1 MRSIKFSHMYVKM
14 PHNVMNNSVVKLIE
28 VFNSRFE
35 DLHESFIVYDARTVE
50 GDMYP
55 LPKRGDCLILLFVG
69 DGLAFDQVE
78 LFTTVR
84 RSTPEKERYYKGL
97 RGKELIVRVE
107 GSVS

>member
-1 MRSIKFSHMYVKM
+1 MRSIKFSHMYVKI
-14 PHNVMNNSVVKLIE
+14 PHNVTNNSVVKLIE

-35 DLHESFIVYDARTVE
+35 DLHESFIEYDARTVK

-55 LPKRGDCLILLFVG
+55 LPKSGNCLILLLLD
-69 DGLAFDQVE
+69 DGLAFDQGG

-97 RGKELIVRVE
+97 CGKELIVKVE